1 VIAGATLLGAAVLAG
16 AASGGLIAANPTLR
30 AALGLGWM
38 LGLWASFAVFLTF
51 LTAWLIE
58 ELDEE
63 PEAAVRE
70 EEKPHLTVVPVRVSD
85 AESKPQAVGAVA
97 RAG

>member
-1 VIAGATLLGAAVLAG
+1 MRATSFLAILFIVIAGATLLGAAVLAG

-51 LTAWLIE
+51 LTAWLVE
-58 ELDEE
+58 ELKEQ
-63 PEAAVRE
+63 PAAVSE
-70 EEKPHLTVVPVRVSD
+70 ESRQLRVGEPLTP
-85 AESKPQAVGAVA
+85 AA
-97 RAG
+97 

>member
-1 VIAGATLLGAAVLAG
+1 MRASAVLAILLIVIAGATVLGGVILAG
-16 AASGGLIAANPTLR
+16 ATPGGPSAANRELH

-58 ELDEE
+58 ELHDE
-63 PEAAVRE
+63 PEGAAATDE
-70 EEKPHLTVVPVRVSD
+70 
-85 AESKPQAVGAVA
+85 AEHRLAA
-97 RAG
+97 